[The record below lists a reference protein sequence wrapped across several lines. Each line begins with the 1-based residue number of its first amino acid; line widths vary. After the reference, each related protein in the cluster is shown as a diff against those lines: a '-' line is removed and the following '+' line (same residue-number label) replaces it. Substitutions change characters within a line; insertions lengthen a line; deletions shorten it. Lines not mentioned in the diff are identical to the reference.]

1 MKSNNNKSL
10 GIALAA
16 ILLAAFFMPWFKFF
30 VSINAWEM
38 VFGNVGDMIDS
49 PVRYLAIIIPVS
61 GLIIIYSVAF
71 NNEKYPISKR
81 LLFALPLVTIV
92 IIGIIIIGKIG
103 ESGNGG
109 EIGNSNFGELIKAL
123 GIGFW
128 LTLISSI
135 LLPFISKK
143 SLIIKS
149 ATPVE
154 ISHTEI
160 QKPENQIPLPV
171 PNKVV
176 DEPENK
182 TASQQVNKPLVNFQ
196 KMNKQRKFVLIA
208 AAVGIISMFL
218 PWISFS
224 ISLFGYSQNTQS
236 YNGMRGIGI
245 LVFLCFIVSGAIAY
259 LGDQVKNLDKTMWGI
274 VLAAGAL
281 ALLCIIG
288 FYFNKSSASGM
299 ASINAGLGFYIAAIA
314 AIGILGS
321 AYLFRSPTDNIKDS
335 FDSIKKNIENK
346 INQSQNTS
354 KQSNQNNSV

>member
-1 MKSNNNKSL
+1 MKSDNKSL
-10 GIALAA
+10 RIALAA

-30 VSINAWEM
+30 VSVNAWDM
-38 VFGNVGDMIDS
+38 VFGDVGDMIDS

-61 GLIIIYSVAF
+61 GLIIIYSAAF

-81 LLFALPLVTIV
+81 LLFTLPLITLVIIV
-92 IIGIIIIGKIG
+92 IISIGKIG
-103 ESGNGG
+103 EGGNGG
-109 EIGNSNFGELIKAL
+109 EIGNSDFGELIKAL

-143 SLIIKS
+143 SIIIKP
-149 ATPVE
+149 ATLATRAE

-160 QKPENQIPLPV
+160 QSVENQIPLTASNMV
-171 PNKVV
+171 T
-176 DEPENK
+176 DEPEKK
-182 TASQQVNKPLVNFQ
+182 TASQEISKPLANFQ
-196 KMNKQRKFVLIA
+196 AMSKQRKFVLVA
-208 AAVGIISMFL
+208 TAVGIISMFL

-259 LGDQVKNLDKTMWGI
+259 LGDQVKNLDRTMWGI

-299 ASINAGLGFYIAAIA
+299 ASIHAGSGLYIAVIA

-335 FDSIKKNIENK
+335 FDSIKKNFGIK
-346 INQSQNTS
+346 
-354 KQSNQNNSV
+354 